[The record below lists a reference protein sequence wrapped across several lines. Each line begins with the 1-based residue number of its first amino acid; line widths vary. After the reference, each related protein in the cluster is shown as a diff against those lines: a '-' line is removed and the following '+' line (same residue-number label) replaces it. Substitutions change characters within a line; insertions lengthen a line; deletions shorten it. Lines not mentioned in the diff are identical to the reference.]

1 MNIQTQIDAY
11 MASLPEIKRQD
22 MCTLHQLI
30 LELMPTHKLWFLDG
44 KNEAGKIVS
53 NPNVGYGN
61 YTIHYADGTTK
72 DFFQIGIS
80 GNTTG
85 ISVYIMG
92 LDDKTYLP
100 TTFGATL
107 GKATVTGY
115 CIKFKHLKDIHLDV
129 LKEAVKVGFLP
140 RKKG

>member
-22 MCTLHQLI
+22 MHTLHQLI
-30 LELMPTHKLWFLDG
+30 FELMPTHKLWFLDG

-61 YTIHYADGTTK
+61 YSIHYADGTTK

>member
-1 MNIQTQIDAY
+1 

-22 MCTLHQLI
+22 MHTLHQLI
-30 LELMPTHKLWFLDG
+30 FELMPTHKLWFLDG

-61 YTIHYADGTTK
+61 YSIHYADGTTK

>member
-22 MCTLHQLI
+22 MHTLHQLI
-30 LELMPTHKLWFLDG
+30 FELMPTHKLWFLDG

>member
-22 MCTLHQLI
+22 MHTLHQLI
-30 LELMPTHKLWFLDG
+30 FELMPTHKLWILDG

>member
-30 LELMPTHKLWFLDG
+30 FELMPTHKLWFLDG

-115 CIKFKHLKDIHLDV
+115 CIKFKSLKDLDEKIV
-129 LKEAVKVGFLP
+129 LDLIKFALLYE
-140 RKKG
+140 

>member
-1 MNIQTQIDAY
+1 
-11 MASLPEIKRQD
+11 
-22 MCTLHQLI
+22 
-30 LELMPTHKLWFLDG
+30 
-44 KNEAGKIVS
+44 
-53 NPNVGYGN
+53 
-61 YTIHYADGTTK
+61 
-72 DFFQIGIS
+72 
-80 GNTTG
+80 
-85 ISVYIMG
+85 MG

>member
-1 MNIQTQIDAY
+1 
-11 MASLPEIKRQD
+11 
-22 MCTLHQLI
+22 
-30 LELMPTHKLWFLDG
+30 MPTHKLWFLDG

>member
-22 MCTLHQLI
+22 MLALHQLI
-30 LELMPTHKLWFLDG
+30 FELMPTHKLWFLDG